1 MSLSIFVQIWQS
13 SKDEV
18 FNEGISTRTA
28 TRAFPLSDSQTLK
41 KRPNV
46 LTPFLTLAHKIGH
59 NSEMA
64 EATDLKFWVKLQN
77 LMLFYLK

>member
-18 FNEGISTRTA
+18 FNQGISTRTA

-46 LTPFLTLAHKIGH
+46 LTPFLTSAQKKEH
-59 NSEMA
+59 NSETA
-64 EATDLKFWVKLQN
+64 EATE
-77 LMLFYLK
+77 